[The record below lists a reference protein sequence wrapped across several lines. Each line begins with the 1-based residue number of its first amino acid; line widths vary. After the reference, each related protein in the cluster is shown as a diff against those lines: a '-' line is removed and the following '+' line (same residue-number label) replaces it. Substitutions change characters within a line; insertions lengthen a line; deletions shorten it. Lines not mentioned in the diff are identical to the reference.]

1 MVAGYC
7 HAGQLVPEAFQLRA
21 RNGEAKHSAAAGGV
35 FSPDAAAFR
44 FGNGTTAA
52 RETSCRHADSV
63 PRNVRRN
70 AMTLDLIVRGGTIVD
85 GS

>member
-21 RNGEAKHSAAAGGV
+21 RNGEAQHSTTAAVV
-35 FSPDAAAFR
+35 FSPDAAALR
-44 FGNGTTAA
+44 FGDGTTAA

-63 PRNVRRN
+63 PRNAWRN
-70 AMTLDLIVRGGTIVD
+70 AMTLDLIVRGGTVVD